1 MLRYFVGRLL
11 VAIPT
16 LFAVITLTFFLVHAA
31 PGSPFDSEKPLP
43 PVIRANLDAKYG
55 LDKPVWEQYLRYV
68 GGIVSFEKKQG
79 DMLPSLVLDFGPSYQ
94 YKDRTVT
101 YFIMSGFPVSLKL
114 GLTAIAIALVI
125 GVSAGSL
132 AALRQNTWI
141 DYTVMGFSMTGIT
154 IPNFVVGPLL
164 QLLVISILSATS
176 VAIFPITGWGDS
188 WKQAVLPV
196 FVLALPQIAYIARQT
211 RGSMIEVLRSNYV
224 RTARAK
230 GMPERVTLTRHA
242 LKAALLPVVSYLG
255 PAIAAITTGSV
266 VVEKIFRIPGIGTH
280 FVNGALNRDYTMVM
294 GVVIFFGA
302 MIILANLIVDVL
314 YGVLDPRVRATQN

>member
-1 MLRYFVGRLL
+1 MLRYFLSRILI
-11 VAIPT
+11 AIPT
-16 LFAVITLTFFLVHAA
+16 LFAVITLSFFLVHAA
-31 PGSPFDSEKPLP
+31 PGSPFDTEKPLP

-55 LDKPVWEQYLRYV
+55 LDKPVLEQYLRYV
-68 GGIVSFEKKQG
+68 GGLVSLQRKEG
-79 DMLPSLVLDFGPSYQ
+79 DLLPSIELDFGPSYQ

-114 GLTAIAIALVI
+114 GLMAIAIALVV
-125 GVSAGSL
+125 GVTAGSL

-154 IPNFVVGPLL
+154 VPNFVVGPLL
-164 QLLVISILSATS
+164 QLVVIGIMSMTAVQL
-176 VAIFPITGWGDS
+176 FPITGWGDS
-188 WKQAVLPV
+188 WTQAILPV

-230 GMPERVTLTRHA
+230 GMPERITLTRHA
-242 LKAALLPVVSYLG
+242 LKAAILPVVSYLG
-255 PAIAAITTGSV
+255 PAVAAITTGSV

-302 MIILANLIVDVL
+302 IIIIANLIVDVL
-314 YGVLDPRVRATQN
+314 YGVLDPRVRASHD